1 MSGPVGAIQFSDGAG
16 NLTYD
21 PSFIFVNNPAVQAT
35 GTITTTTD
43 SPVVAGI
50 GTLFTTQLKKGEL
63 LITANFETIGTI
75 LNISS
80 DFSLN
85 LTGNASNVVTNSA
98 FNTSAYNSLTIDAD
112 FLPNASNKYNLGS
125 TGAQWR
131 ELFVGPG
138 SINITGQTGSSQLG
152 IDDAGI
158 AYFKSGLS
166 VPFLNVGPTIAT
178 TGAVGGWLIDASGD
192 PLSAN
197 YDLFARQNTITPPYE
212 QFGPSYSL
220 INKNGITGYTGPLG
234 PTGYT
239 GYTGPVGP
247 SISWVGGDTG
257 PYNATATNTINT
269 SATRMNEHT
278 FTVTSTHDIFLIHYN
293 LVLKGGVVNNTHI
306 TTTLGVAASAG
317 ALATS
322 STNLYDLSSSVVL
335 TGYNTDSYIAGA
347 NPQASD
353 DICNIN
359 GYSTATG
366 LTVGL
371 NYSTVWAAVKTSSL
385 TLTNPKINQVV
396 LKIG

>member
-1 MSGPVGAIQFSDGAG
+1 MPKWSSTSTPADCYSCNGLGSNGNTGPTGPSGGPKGDKGDKG
-16 NLTYD
+16 DTG
-21 PSFIFVNNPAVQAT
+21 AT
-35 GTITTTTD
+35 G
-43 SPVVAGI
+43 A
-50 GTLFTTQLKKGEL
+50 
-63 LITANFETIGTI
+63 A
-75 LNISS
+75 
-80 DFSLN
+80 
-85 LTGNASNVVTNSA
+85 
-98 FNTSAYNSLTIDAD
+98 
-112 FLPNASNKYNLGS
+112 GS
-125 TGAQWR
+125 TGAT
-131 ELFVGPG
+131 GAAG
-138 SINITGQTGSSQLG
+138 SI
-152 IDDAGI
+152 
-158 AYFKSGLS
+158 
-166 VPFLNVGPTIAT
+166 
-178 TGAVGGWLIDASGD
+178 GA
-192 PLSAN
+192 
-197 YDLFARQNTITPPYE
+197 
-212 QFGPSYSL
+212 
-220 INKNGITGYTGPLG
+220 TGYTGLQG
-234 PTGYT
+234 ATGYTGLQGAT

-257 PYNATATNTINT
+257 PYNATTTNTINT

-293 LVLKGGVVNNTHI
+293 FVLDSGVVNNKHI

-353 DICNIN
+353 NICNIN
-359 GYSTATG
+359 GHATATG